1 MMQGLVLKSTGKIY
15 TVELENGEIVQCF
28 LRGKIRMEGLKTTN
42 PVAVGDHVQV
52 DLNDAESDRFSII
65 SIEERQNYI
74 FRKSTNLSK
83 QMQILASNIDR
94 LYVVATIKSPEL
106 QLSFVDRFLI
116 AAESFRIPASIIF
129 NKIDLLNDKDLQ
141 RLDELISLYQKIGYP
156 CWKLSIDKEDAV
168 DELRQEI
175 SKKQVM
181 IGGHSGVGK
190 TTLVNALDPNL
201 DLRIGEIS
209 QAHLQGQHTTT
220 FAEMHK
226 LNSGGY
232 IIDTPGIRAFGITDL
247 DKDVLSHYFP
257 EMRELIGECRFHNC
271 KHINEPKCAVKKAV
285 EDGEIAPTRYNTYIQ
300 LMTEDQ
306 TEVYRKNKYE

>member
-1 MMQGLVLKSTGKIY
+1 MRGLVLKSTGKIY
-15 TVELENGEIVQCF
+15 TVELENGTIAHCF

-42 PVAVGDHVQV
+42 PVSVGDHVMV
-52 DLNDAESDRFSII
+52 DNEEASDRFSITE
-65 SIEERQNYI
+65 IEKRTNYI

-94 LYVVATIKSPEL
+94 LYIIATLKSPEI
-106 QLSFVDRFLI
+106 QLSFIDRFLV

-129 NKIDLLNDKDLQ
+129 NKIDLLNESDLV
-141 RLDELISLYQKIGYP
+141 RLQEISALYEKIGYP
-156 CWKLSIDKEDAV
+156 CLSISLEEDPAIEALQKEIDG
-168 DELRQEI
+168 
-175 SKKQVM
+175 KQVM

-190 TTLVNALDPNL
+190 TTLVNTLDDSL

-220 FAEMHK
+220 FAEMHR
-226 LNSGGY
+226 LRSGGY

-247 DKDVLSHYFP
+247 DRDVISHYFP
-257 EMRELIGECRFHNC
+257 EMRDLIGQCKYHNC
-271 KHINEPKCAVKKAV
+271 KHLNEPKCVVKEAV
-285 EDGEIAPTRYNTYIQ
+285 ENGAIAASRYMTYYQ

-306 TEVYRKNKYE
+306 SEIHRKNKYD

>member
-1 MMQGLVLKSTGKIY
+1 MQGLVLKSTGKIY
-15 TVELENGEIVQCF
+15 TVELQNGEIAQCF

-42 PVAVGDHVQV
+42 PVAVGDHVEV
-52 DLNDAESDRFSII
+52 DLNDSESDRYSII
-65 SIEERQNYI
+65 EIETRQNYI

-94 LYVVATIKSPEL
+94 LYVVATLKSPDL
-106 QLSFVDRFLI
+106 QLSFVDRFLV
-116 AAESFRIPASIIF
+116 AAESFRIPCSIIF
-129 NKIDLLNDKDLQ
+129 NKIDLLDEKDSK
-141 RLDELISLYQKIGYP
+141 RLNEIITLYENIGYP
-156 CWKLSIDKEDAV
+156 CWKLSIDKKDGV

-175 SKKQVM
+175 SGKQVM

-226 LNSGGY
+226 LTSGGY

-247 DKDVLSHYFP
+247 DKDFLSHYFP
-257 EMRELIGECRFHNC
+257 EMRELIGECKFHNC
-271 KHINEPKCAVKKAV
+271 KHINEPKCAVKQAL
-285 EDGEIAPTRYNTYIQ
+285 EDGEIATSRYNTYVQ

-306 TEVYRKNKYE
+306 SEVYRKNKYE